1 MIDPSDVEITFGLS
15 DPELEDEQALKF
27 ARKLLP
33 ELRQLDEVEKADR
46 TEDVDPEAGV
56 EKADRTE
63 DVDPE
68 AGAKMG
74 LATIVGLLT
83 SHVNTR
89 NLKNFLGWLSDRVPD
104 KPIKLKMKYGGNEIE
119 IEAKSSEELKEAI
132 QSIKDLL
139 GIGG

>member
-15 DPELEDEQALKF
+15 DPELEDEEAVRF
-27 ARKLLP
+27 TRRLLP
-33 ELRQLDEVEKADR
+33 ELRQLDE
-46 TEDVDPEAGV
+46 V

-119 IEAKSSEELKEAI
+119 IEAKNSEELKEAI